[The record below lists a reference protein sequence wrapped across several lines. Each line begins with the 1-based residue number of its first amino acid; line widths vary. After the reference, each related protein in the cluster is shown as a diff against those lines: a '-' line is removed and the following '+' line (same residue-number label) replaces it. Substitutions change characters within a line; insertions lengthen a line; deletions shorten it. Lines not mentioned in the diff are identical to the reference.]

1 MTTETFISIQYAPEI
16 GRAGHGDGAR
26 SRFGKPDSEIMIG
39 YARIKRNQFAR
50 GVVHSIRPAF
60 TGAGSTRRRPGA
72 GFGASEDNI
81 LAENSSESPAI
92 PGTFVSHPRGHSLWY
107 LRHATIAREFP
118 RPAIHAAS
126 PETEFRDQIRNARS
140 AAVQK

>member
-16 GRAGHGDGAR
+16 ARAGHGDSAR

-60 TGAGSTRRRPGA
+60 TGAG
-72 GFGASEDNI
+72 FGASEDNI
-81 LAENSSESPAI
+81 LAENSSGSPAI
-92 PGTFVSHPRGHSLWY
+92 PGTSVSHPRGHSLWY
-107 LRHATIAREFP
+107 PRHATIAREFP
-118 RPAIHAAS
+118 PPAIRAAS
-126 PETEFRDQIRNARS
+126 PG
-140 AAVQK
+140 